1 MKLYYTPGA
10 SSLATHIALRE
21 AGLAFDM
28 EKVDL
33 REKKTE
39 SGKDFYQVS
48 AKGAVPAL
56 QLDNGQVLT
65 EGAAVLQY
73 VADQA
78 PDKKLAPEPGNMQR
92 YRLMEWL
99 NLIAT
104 ELHKN
109 YSPFFNPAMLEPC
122 KAVFR
127 GNLNRYYDIVE
138 SRLFNPAM
146 LEPCKAV
153 FRGNLNRYYDI
164 VESRLSQAAF
174 LLGDTFSV
182 ADAYLF
188 TVTRYADF
196 AGLDLSKWPSLQA
209 FQERVNSRPAVLEA
223 LKSEGL

>member
-78 PDKKLAPEPGNMQR
+78 PGRKLAPEPGNMQR

-109 YSPFFNPAMLEPC
+109 YTPFFNPAMPDPC
-122 KAVFR
+122 KEIFR
-127 GNLNRYYDIVE
+127 GNLNRYYDVVE
-138 SRLFNPAM
+138 SQ
-146 LEPCKAV
+146 
-153 FRGNLNRYYDI
+153 
-164 VESRLSQAAF
+164 LSQTAF

-196 AGLDLSKWPSLQA
+196 VGLDLAKWPSLQA
-209 FQERVNSRPAVLEA
+209 FQARVNSRPAVLEA
-223 LKSEGL
+223 LKAERL

>member
-10 SSLATHIALRE
+10 SSLATHIAFRE
-21 AGLAFDM
+21 AGLAFEM

-56 QLDNGQVLT
+56 ELDNGQVLT

-78 PDKKLAPEPGNMQR
+78 PDKKLAPEAGTIQR

-109 YSPFFNPAMLEPC
+109 YSPFFNPAMLDPC
-122 KAVFR
+122 KDVFK

-138 SRLFNPAM
+138 
-146 LEPCKAV
+146 KQ
-153 FRGNLNRYYDI
+153 
-164 VESRLSQAAF
+164 LSQTPF
-174 LLGDTFSV
+174 LLGEAFSV

-188 TVTRYADF
+188 TVTRYAGF
-196 AGLDLSKWPSLQA
+196 AGLDLAKWPSLQA
-209 FQERVNSRPAVLEA
+209 FQDRVTSRPAVSEA

>member
-48 AKGAVPAL
+48 AKGAVPVL

-78 PDKKLAPEPGNMQR
+78 PGRKLAPEPGNMQR

-109 YSPFFNPAMLEPC
+109 YTPFFNPAMPDPC
-122 KAVFR
+122 KEIFR
-127 GNLNRYYDIVE
+127 GNLNRYYDVVE
-138 SRLFNPAM
+138 SQ
-146 LEPCKAV
+146 
-153 FRGNLNRYYDI
+153 
-164 VESRLSQAAF
+164 LSQTAF

-196 AGLDLSKWPSLQA
+196 VGLDLAKWPSLQA
-209 FQERVNSRPAVLEA
+209 FQARVNLRPAVLEA
-223 LKSEGL
+223 LKAERL

>member
-21 AGLAFDM
+21 AGLDFEM

-39 SGKDFYQVS
+39 SGKDFYRVS
-48 AKGAVPAL
+48 AKGVVPAL
-56 QLDNGQVLT
+56 ELDNGQMLT
-65 EGAAVLQY
+65 EGAAILQY
-73 VADQA
+73 VADQV
-78 PDKKLAPEPGNMQR
+78 PGKKLAPEAGNMQR

-109 YSPFFNPAMLEPC
+109 YNPFFNPVMPNPC
-122 KAVFR
+122 KEFFK
-127 GNLNRYYDIVE
+127 GNLNRYYDVVE
-138 SRLFNPAM
+138 
-146 LEPCKAV
+146 EH
-153 FRGNLNRYYDI
+153 
-164 VESRLSQAAF
+164 LSQTVF

-188 TVTRYADF
+188 TVTQYAGF
-196 AGLDLSKWPSLQA
+196 AGLDLAKWPSLQA
-209 FQERVNSRPAVLEA
+209 FQERVASRPAVLEA
-223 LKSEGL
+223 LKFEGL

>member
-10 SSLATHIALRE
+10 SSLAAHIALRE

-78 PDKKLAPEPGNMQR
+78 PDKKLAPEPGSMPR

-109 YSPFFNPAMLEPC
+109 YSPFFNPAMPDPC
-122 KAVFR
+122 KEIFR
-127 GNLNRYYDIVE
+127 GNLNRYYDVVE
-138 SRLFNPAM
+138 TQ
-146 LEPCKAV
+146 
-153 FRGNLNRYYDI
+153 
-164 VESRLSQAAF
+164 LSQTAF

-196 AGLDLSKWPSLQA
+196 AGLDLAKWPSLQA
-209 FQERVNSRPAVLEA
+209 FQTRMGSRPAVLDA

>member
-1 MKLYYTPGA
+1 MRKEEAMKLYYTPGA

-138 SRLFNPAM
+138 SRL
-146 LEPCKAV
+146 
-153 FRGNLNRYYDI
+153 
-164 VESRLSQAAF
+164 SQAAF

>member
-138 SRLFNPAM
+138 SRL
-146 LEPCKAV
+146 
-153 FRGNLNRYYDI
+153 
-164 VESRLSQAAF
+164 SQAVF